1 MKPPPPKTTR
11 PPALDGFCAVT
22 LNIGGRNTNP
32 VEFVLEGDESDLGV
46 ACTALGVQLLE
57 GMGSDTVGPGSMRE
71 LERRAVDAVLAD
83 VGSDEA
89 VATLLDQPTWV
100 RVYEVV
106 RRDMPGLFNALNL
119 ATLQLGRPSAKLK
132 GSIGEGP
139 DQTNFSDQSLVK
151 ILTLN

>member
-1 MKPPPPKTTR
+1 MEIPSNSKMKFASVMRQRDSADGEEEMERLSPISTKPR
-11 PPALDGFCAVT
+11 VLDGFCLVT

-83 VGSDEA
+83 LGSDEA
-89 VATLLDQPTWV
+89 IAKLLDEPTWV
-100 RVYEVV
+100 RVYEIV
-106 RRDMPGLFNALNL
+106 RLD
-119 ATLQLGRPSAKLK
+119 T
-132 GSIGEGP
+132 
-139 DQTNFSDQSLVK
+139 D
-151 ILTLN
+151 